1 MTEWLMIII
10 TAIYVV
16 ATILICIANFKS
28 AKATRE
34 QVDETRKQHEETLRL
49 QTMPYL
55 QVILS
60 DGLVDEN
67 DKPQTPYMILDVND
81 TNGNSKVN
89 AVRRIS
95 IKNIGLG
102 IAHQIKFAWNPT
114 DKKSNNVP
122 DKDVIIP
129 PQAQWGINVLLSAE
143 KPTSDKLTDRKV
155 SKCAFEIEYD
165 DLLGNTY
172 QQNGEVIFVAS
183 YSELHEMYYYT
194 NPPTLVCNK

>member
-55 QVILS
+55 QVIFS

-143 KPTSDKLTDRKV
+143 KPASDKLTDRKM